1 MTELEEQQRNEITR
15 LRAAINTACVDFGN
29 VHEEICQGKSTI
41 HDVEAIID
49 RLEETIAGVAANDMP
64 LIFCGNLRAAP
75 TEF

>member
-49 RLEETIAGVAANDMP
+49 RLEETISVVAANAMYFDNY
-64 LIFCGNLRAAP
+64 GNLRAAP